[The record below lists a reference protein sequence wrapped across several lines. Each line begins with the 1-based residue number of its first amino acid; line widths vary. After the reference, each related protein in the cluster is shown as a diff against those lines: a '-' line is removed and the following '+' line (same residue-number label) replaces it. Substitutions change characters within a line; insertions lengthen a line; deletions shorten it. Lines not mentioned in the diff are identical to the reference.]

1 MLSGRNWADPRKRVT
16 LLSKVVTHRW
26 GAYTRNQEAVAA
38 AIARKE
44 YTDMTPTGVG
54 VVDEF
59 FALMKEVGILS
70 RLMVEGEYQR
80 RLIPVV
86 LLLVTYCAR
95 VIVGL
100 SSQNQMP
107 THLFR
112 DAGLLRLIGYTAK
125 QINEGFSRRG
135 KGQSRPVNKNTVAD
149 ALGRLT
155 EGESRGIFY
164 GSVEDMARAKL
175 VPDTVFSVD
184 GTELSTTKRFPEA
197 GHVTSSREV
206 EDKRGRT
213 KTVSSTRYG
222 YLLLS
227 LRGVQTNTVAAA
239 ELTRIGQAEYPWA
252 IKLVRSARAAGV
264 RIKILLIDGAYCV
277 GSMLWELKH
286 KEKVDFIV
294 PADSSMCITEDARS
308 LAGLKEGR
316 VVGENAE
323 IRAVGVKG
331 LNTYEAYRPP
341 EGEEHR
347 RGPKATLNAV
357 VVTRWKGREVP
368 REEQMVLITTLPVDD
383 PLLVVSLYRK
393 RAEME
398 NKLHREL
405 KQGWFIEKFP
415 SKHHLACLAHVYL
428 TLTIFNVA
436 CAYKTRR
443 GQELANRGIRRLRAE
458 HLGGA
463 AWILIVYTETEYG
476 LFDVEEFAYLS
487 GNPPK
492 RFHRFKP
499 QN

>member
-1 MLSGRNWADPRKRVT
+1 M
-16 LLSKVVTHRW
+16 
-26 GAYTRNQEAVAA
+26 RNQEAVAA

-44 YTDMTPTGVG
+44 YADMTPTGAG

-59 FALMKEVGILS
+59 FALMKEVGILG
-70 RLMVEGEYQR
+70 RLVVEGMYQR
-80 RLIPVV
+80 RLIPAV
-86 LLLVTYCAR
+86 LLVATYCAR

-125 QINEGFSRRG
+125 QIEAGFSRRG
-135 KGQSRPVNKNTVAD
+135 KGQSHPIHKNTVAD
-149 ALGRLT
+149 ALERLS

-164 GSVEDMARAKL
+164 GSVEDLARAGL
-175 VPDTVFSVD
+175 VQDTVFSMD
-184 GTELSTTKRFPEA
+184 GTELSATEHFPGA
-197 GHVTSSREV
+197 GQVTNWRELR
-206 EDKRGRT
+206 DKWGEVR
-213 KTVSSTRYG
+213 TVSSTRYG

-227 LRGVQTNTVAAA
+227 LRGVESNTVAAA
-239 ELTRIGQAEYPWA
+239 EVTGIGQAEHPWVVR
-252 IKLVRSARAAGV
+252 LVRSGKAGGA

-277 GSMLWELKH
+277 GSVLWELKH
-286 KEKVDFIV
+286 EEKVDFIV

-308 LAGLKEGR
+308 LARLKAGV
-316 VVGENAE
+316 VVGENAGT
-323 IRAVGVKG
+323 RAVGVKG
-331 LNTYEAYRPP
+331 LSTYEAYQPP
-341 EGEEHR
+341 EGEKHR

-368 REEQMVLITTLPVDD
+368 REEQTVLITTLSVDD
-383 PLLVVSLYRK
+383 PIGIVDLYRR

-405 KQGWFIEKFP
+405 KQGWYIEAFP
-415 SKHHLACLAHVYL
+415 SKKHLACLAHIYFTL
-428 TLTIFNVA
+428 TLYNVA

-463 AWILIVYTETEYG
+463 AWILIVYTDTEYG